1 MRAVIYARV
10 STSRQEIEMQTDIL
24 KTQCERAKYEL
35 VEIIE
40 DKAVSGG
47 VLGTNRNGMSRLL
60 KMVNN
65 REVDVVLVYSVDRIG
80 RKLSDVI
87 SIAEN
92 FAEKNVGLIIHKS
105 GIDTG
110 TSMGKTLLHFFALVA
125 EMEKDFITS
134 RVKDGMALAKKKGK
148 QIGGKKLSSLIT
160 KQILSLRSQGQGINK
175 IAKTLG
181 VGNGSVARVIK
192 DESDLNVAA

>member
-1 MRAVIYARV
+1 MKAVIYTRV
-10 STSRQEIEMQTDIL
+10 SSSSQSVEMQIDIL
-24 KTQCERAKYEL
+24 KTLCKKMDYDL
-35 VEIIE
+35 VDTIADE
-40 DKAVSGG
+40 AVSGG
-47 VLGTNRNGMSRLL
+47 KLGRDRQGMSRLL
-60 KMVNN
+60 KMVNK

-92 FAEKNVGLIIHKS
+92 FAEKGVGLVIHKN
-105 GIDTG
+105 GIDTT
-110 TSMGKTLLHFFALVA
+110 TSMGKHLLNFFALVA

-134 RVKDGMALAKKKGK
+134 RVRDGMALAMKKGK
-148 QIGGKKLSSLIT
+148 QIGRKKLSKSISLE
-160 KQILSLRSQGQGINK
+160 ILSLRSQGKGINL

-192 DESDLNVAA
+192 EDMKMAS

>member
-40 DKAVSGG
+40 DRAVSGG
-47 VLGTNRNGMSRLL
+47 VLGTNRNGMGRLL

>member
-47 VLGTNRNGMSRLL
+47 VLGTNRNGMGRLL

-105 GIDTG
+105 GIDTQ

-192 DESDLNVAA
+192 AGTELAA

>member
-47 VLGTNRNGMSRLL
+47 VLGTNRNGMGRLL

>member
-47 VLGTNRNGMSRLL
+47 VLGTNRNGMGRLL

-105 GIDTG
+105 GIDTQ

-192 DESDLNVAA
+192 AETELAA

>member
-1 MRAVIYARV
+1 MKAVIYTRV
-10 STSRQEIEMQTDIL
+10 SSSNQSVEMQIDIL
-24 KTQCERAKYEL
+24 KTLCKKMDYDL
-35 VEIIE
+35 VDTIADE
-40 DKAVSGG
+40 AVSGG
-47 VLGTNRNGMSRLL
+47 KLGRDRKGMSQLL
-60 KMVNN
+60 KMVNK

-92 FAEKNVGLIIHKS
+92 FAEKGVGLVIHKN
-105 GIDTG
+105 GIDTT
-110 TSMGKTLLHFFALVA
+110 TSMGKHLLNFFALVA

-134 RVKDGMALAKKKGK
+134 RVRDGMALAMKKGK
-148 QIGGKKLSSLIT
+148 QIGRKKLSKSISLE
-160 KQILSLRSQGQGINK
+160 ILSLRSQGKGINL

-192 DESDLNVAA
+192 EDKKMVA

>member
-10 STSRQEIEMQTDIL
+10 STSRQEIEMQTDLL
-24 KTQCERAKYEL
+24 KTQCKRANYEL

-40 DKAVSGG
+40 DQAVSGS
-47 VLGTNRNGMSRLL
+47 VLGSKRTGMSRLL

-92 FAEKNVGLIIHKS
+92 FAEKNVALIIHKS

-148 QIGGKKLSSLIT
+148 IIGRKKLSSLIT
-160 KQILSLRSQGQGINK
+160 KQILSLCSQGQGINK

-181 VGNGSVARVIK
+181 VGNGSVARVVK
-192 DESDLNVAA
+192 DELAA

>member
-1 MRAVIYARV
+1 MKAVIYTRV
-10 STSRQEIEMQTDIL
+10 SSSTQSVEMQIDIL
-24 KTQCERAKYEL
+24 QSLCKKMDYEL
-35 VEIIE
+35 IE
-40 DKAVSGG
+40 TITDEAVSGG
-47 VLGTNRNGMSRLL
+47 VLGRNRTGMSKLL
-60 KMVNN
+60 KMVNQ
-65 REVDVVLVYSVDRIG
+65 RAVDIVLVYSVDRIG

-92 FAEKNVGLIIHKS
+92 FSEKGVGLIIHKN
-105 GIDTG
+105 GIDTS
-110 TSMGKTLLHFFALVA
+110 TSMGKHLLNFFALVA

-134 RVKDGMALAKKKGK
+134 RVRDGMALAKKKGK

-160 KQILSLRSQGQGINK
+160 KQILSLRSQGKGINL

-192 DESDLNVAA
+192 DDSELAA

>member
-24 KTQCERAKYEL
+24 KTLCERAKYEL

-47 VLGTNRNGMSRLL
+47 VLGRDRKGMSKLL
-60 KMVNN
+60 KMVNK
-65 REVDVVLVYSVDRIG
+65 REIDVVLVYSVDRIG

-92 FAEKNVGLIIHKS
+92 FAEKGVGLVIHKN
-105 GIDTG
+105 GIDTT
-110 TSMGKTLLHFFALVA
+110 TSMGRHLLNFFALVA

-134 RVKDGMALAKKKGK
+134 RVRDGMALAKKKGT
-148 QIGGKKLSSLIT
+148 QIGRKKLSKSISLE
-160 KQILSLRSQGQGINK
+160 ILSLRSQGKGINL

-192 DESDLNVAA
+192 EEEKMVA

>member
-1 MRAVIYARV
+1 
-10 STSRQEIEMQTDIL
+10 MQTDIL
-24 KTQCERAKYEL
+24 KTLCERAKYEL

-47 VLGTNRNGMSRLL
+47 VLGRDRKGMSKLL
-60 KMVNN
+60 KMVNK
-65 REVDVVLVYSVDRIG
+65 REIDVVLVYSVDRIG

-92 FAEKNVGLIIHKS
+92 FAEKGVGLVIHKN
-105 GIDTG
+105 GIDTT
-110 TSMGKTLLHFFALVA
+110 TSMGRHLLNFFALVA

-134 RVKDGMALAKKKGK
+134 RVRDGMALAKKKGK

-160 KQILSLRSQGQGINK
+160 KQILSLRSQGKGINL

-192 DESDLNVAA
+192 EEEKMVA

>member
-24 KTQCERAKYEL
+24 KTLCERAKYEL

-47 VLGTNRNGMSRLL
+47 VLGRDRKGMSKLL
-60 KMVNN
+60 KMVNK
-65 REVDVVLVYSVDRIG
+65 REIDVVLVYSVDRIG

-92 FAEKNVGLIIHKS
+92 FAEKGVGLVIHKN
-105 GIDTG
+105 GIDTT
-110 TSMGKTLLHFFALVA
+110 TSMGRHLLNFFALVA

-134 RVKDGMALAKKKGK
+134 RVRDGMALAKKKGK

-160 KQILSLRSQGQGINK
+160 KQILSLRSQGKGINL

-192 DESDLNVAA
+192 EDEKMVA

>member
-24 KTQCERAKYEL
+24 KTLCERAKYEL

-47 VLGTNRNGMSRLL
+47 VLGRDRKGMSKLL
-60 KMVNN
+60 KMVNK
-65 REVDVVLVYSVDRIG
+65 REIDVVLVYSVDRIG

-92 FAEKNVGLIIHKS
+92 FAEKGVGLVIHKN
-105 GIDTG
+105 GIDTT
-110 TSMGKTLLHFFALVA
+110 TSMGRHLLNFFALVA

-134 RVKDGMALAKKKGK
+134 RVRDGMALAKKKGK

-160 KQILSLRSQGQGINK
+160 KQILSLRSQGKGINL

-192 DESDLNVAA
+192 EEEKMVA